1 MKDANPTIA
10 AWSKM
15 HSVDHR
21 SLVRTGTP
29 RAEAVQRET
38 RS

>member
-15 HSVDHR
+15 HNVDHR
-21 SLVRTGTP
+21 SLLHTGSP
-29 RAEAVQRET
+29 RAEAIQLET